1 MNKPIILT
9 IAGFDPSS
17 GAGITADL
25 RTFHNLNCF
34 GAAVITA
41 VTYQNTA
48 GVSGY
53 TLLAT
58 DAVDAQF
65 QAVVEDYIIAAVK
78 IGMLGNDEITGT
90 VAGIADSLNQQ
101 GIPIIIDP
109 VYQSGNGI
117 TLYDGDWEPGFT
129 RLMTSAAL
137 LTPNTLE
144 LARLTGSEPANDTKQ
159 LRNAAARLFAETGVP
174 ILAKGGHIEGD
185 TITDVLVDASGEYTF
200 EGRSFSY
207 EVHGTG
213 CLLSAAVTAYIA
225 RELSLCE
232 AVKNAESYVDAALQI
247 TITYLFNDGLYAC
260 RTIIRISNIGGD
272 KPRRRIKYLFPVS
285 GLRWT

>member
-53 TLLAT
+53 TLLAA
-58 DAVDAQF
+58 DVVDAQF
-65 QAVVEDYIIAAVK
+65 RAVVEDYKIAAVK
-78 IGMLGNDEITGT
+78 IGMLGND
-90 VAGIADSLNQQ
+90 GIADTIAEIATGLH
-101 GIPIIIDP
+101 GKKIPIIVDP
-109 VYQSGNGI
+109 IYQSGSGI
-117 TLYDGDWEPGFT
+117 PLYDGDWEIGFAK
-129 RLMTSAAL
+129 LIASAVL
-137 LTPNTLE
+137 ITPNTLE
-144 LARLTGSEPANDTKQ
+144 LARLTGSEPATDTAQ

-185 TITDVLVDASGEYTF
+185 RITDILVDANGEYTF
-200 EGRSFSY
+200 EGRSFGY

-213 CLLSAAVTAYIA
+213 CLLSAALTAFIA
-225 RELSLCE
+225 RGLSLYE
-232 AVKNAESYVDAALQI
+232 AVKSAESYVDAALQHPLRPGRGQAI
-247 TITYLFNDGLYAC
+247 A
-260 RTIIRISNIGGD
+260 GD
-272 KPRRRIKYLFPVS
+272 PDS
-285 GLRWT
+285 GSEEL

>member
-17 GAGITADL
+17 GAGVTADL
-25 RTFHNLNCF
+25 RTFHNLSCF

-53 TLLAT
+53 TPLPAG
-58 DAVDAQF
+58 AVDAQF
-65 QAVVEDYIIAAVK
+65 RAVVEDYKIAAVK
-78 IGMLGNDEITGT
+78 IGMLGNDEIATT
-90 VAGIADSLNQQ
+90 VTKIAGNLYEKK
-101 GIPIIIDP
+101 IPIIVDP
-109 VYQSGNGI
+109 VYQSGSRVP
-117 TLYDGDWEPGFT
+117 LYDGDWETGFSK
-129 RLMTSAAL
+129 LIASAAL
-137 LTPNTLE
+137 LTPNALE
-144 LARLTGSEPANDTKQ
+144 LARLTGSEPAADTGQ

-185 TITDVLVDASGEYTF
+185 RITDVLVDASGEYTF
-200 EGRSFSY
+200 EGRSFDY

-225 RELSLCE
+225 RGAPLYE
-232 AVKNAESYVDAALQI
+232 AVENAESYVDAALQHPLRPGRGQQAI
-247 TITYLFNDGLYAC
+247 A
-260 RTIIRISNIGGD
+260 GD
-272 KPRRRIKYLFPVS
+272 AGRGPKNSKQHF
-285 GLRWT
+285 